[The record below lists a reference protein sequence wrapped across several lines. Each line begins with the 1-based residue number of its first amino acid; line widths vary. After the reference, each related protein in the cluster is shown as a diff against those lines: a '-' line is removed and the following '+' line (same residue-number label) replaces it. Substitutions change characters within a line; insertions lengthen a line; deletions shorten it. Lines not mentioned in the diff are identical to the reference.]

1 MAESRRDSL
10 IEAAARLLDEG
21 GPAAVTLRAVGKA
34 AGVSHNAPYKHF
46 ENKEDLLAAIASRE
60 LSRPAQTV
68 DAGPYEQLWAAMRLY
83 VRWALRYPERFRL
96 TFGRW
101 TGHSE
106 DLGQA
111 AEAARAGWVRLVAAA
126 QGEGRLPVGDP
137 ERVTALLLATA
148 HGAASLALTGHLA
161 RDGKGRASAED
172 IVDDLFV
179 SLSRR

>member
-1 MAESRRDSL
+1 MSSDLEHRLA
-10 IEAAARLLDEG
+10 AVAARE
-21 GPAAVTLRAVGKA
+21 
-34 AGVSHNAPYKHF
+34 
-46 ENKEDLLAAIASRE
+46 LA
-60 LSRPAQTV
+60 RPAQAI

-101 TGHSE
+101 TGHAE
-106 DLGQA
+106 ELGQA
-111 AEAARAGWVRLVAAA
+111 ADAARSDWVRLVAAA
-126 QGEGRLPVGDP
+126 QGEGRLPAGDP

-179 SLSRR
+179 NLGRR